1 MTYNELL
8 AEAQD
13 IIKGYEKP
21 SELSEIDL
29 GMDYIPNNADDVA
42 VAIESPK
49 SIKDFAQ
56 ELAGM
61 F

>member
-1 MTYNELL
+1 MSSYNELL

-29 GMDYIPNNADDVA
+29 GMDYIPDDVK
-42 VAIESPK
+42 VATKAPQ
-49 SIKDFAQ
+49 SIKSLAR